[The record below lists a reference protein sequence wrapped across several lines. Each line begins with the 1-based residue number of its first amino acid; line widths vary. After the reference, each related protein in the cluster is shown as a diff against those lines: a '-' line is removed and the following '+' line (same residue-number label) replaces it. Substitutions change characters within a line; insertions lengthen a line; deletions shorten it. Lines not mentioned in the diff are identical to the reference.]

1 MWYVMA
7 SFGMDLT
14 RMPHSCEFFK
24 FDHPSVKTVTGIVG
38 GILFLL
44 GSVCRRYM
52 DVAPLSVTPKF
63 LSLFYIFCGGGR

>member
-24 FDHPSVKTVTGIVG
+24 VDPPSVPTVTGMVG

-52 DVAPLSVTPKF
+52 DVALLSVTPNF
-63 LSLFYIFCGGGR
+63 LSPFIIFCGGGR